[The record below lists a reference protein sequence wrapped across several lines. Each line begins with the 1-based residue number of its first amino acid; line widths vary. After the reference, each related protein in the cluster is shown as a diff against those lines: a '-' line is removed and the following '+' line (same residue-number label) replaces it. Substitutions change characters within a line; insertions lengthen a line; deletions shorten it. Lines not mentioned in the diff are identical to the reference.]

1 MEAVNVR
8 QTSMIESSPICEQ
21 PDFRTLFESAPGSY
35 LVLTPALVIV
45 AVSDAYLQ
53 ATMTRREEILG
64 HNLFNVFPDNPSDAA
79 ATGVSNL
86 RASLTRVLQHRV
98 PDAMAVQKY
107 DIRRPGPEGG
117 EFEERY
123 WSPINTP
130 VFGPNGEVA
139 YIIHRVEDV
148 TERKRAEEVI
158 RQGEERF
165 RLLVASVKDYAI
177 LMLDPDGHV
186 VNWNAGAERIK
197 GYRAGEIIGQHFSRF
212 YSPEDIHSGKPEHE
226 LKVTATEG
234 RFEEEGWRVRKDGT
248 RFWANVI
255 ITAMRDEAGALRG
268 FSKVTRDITERKRA
282 EEEFRKSEEK
292 YRTLFDSVDE
302 GVCTIEILFDGNDKP
317 VDYRFLE
324 VNPSFEKQTG
334 IHNAPGRRMRE
345 IAPLHEEHW
354 FEIYGKIA
362 LTGEPVRFENQAAQ
376 LGRWY
381 DVYALRVGEPRE
393 RHVAI
398 FFKDITERK
407 RAEEALRRAHD
418 QLEMRVQ
425 ERTAEIL
432 AKTRD
437 LETLLYVTSHDLREP
452 LRSIENF
459 SRMVHDRYGDRLDD
473 KGRDFLQRVVRG
485 TQRMDQLMTDI
496 LTLSRVQRMEGAVED
511 IQGESVVTEALRR
524 LDDKIK
530 ETGATVRVMEPL
542 PRWQGNRTWATQ
554 GIYNLI
560 ANALKFRRNGEAP
573 DVEIAAYDPTVEDG
587 PVVGIVVRDRGPGV
601 APEHAERIFQLFQRA
616 VGREIEGT
624 GAGLAIVRQVAER
637 HGGRAWVQSREGGGA
652 EFMLTFGATNR
663 KKGSDPHDES
673 AS

>member
-1 MEAVNVR
+1 
-8 QTSMIESSPICEQ
+8 MIESSPICEQ

-35 LVLTPALVIV
+35 LVLTPALIIV
-45 AVSDAYLQ
+45 AVSNAYLQ
-53 ATMTRREEILG
+53 ATMTRREEIL
-64 HNLFNVFPDNPSDAA
+64 NRSLFNVFPDNPGDPT

-86 RASLTRVLQHRV
+86 QASLSRVLQHRV
-98 PDAMAVQKY
+98 PDVMAVQRY

-117 EFEERY
+117 KFEERH
-123 WSPINTP
+123 WRPSNMP
-130 VFGPNGEVA
+130 VFSSNGEIA

-148 TERKRAEEVI
+148 TERKRAEETI
-158 RQGEERF
+158 RQSEEHF
-165 RLLVASVKDYAI
+165 RLLVAGVKDYAI
-177 LMLDPDGHV
+177 LMLDPDGYV
-186 VNWNAGAERIK
+186 VSWNAGAERIK
-197 GYRAGEIIGQHFSRF
+197 GYQAGEIIGQHFSRF
-212 YSPEDIHSGKPEHE
+212 YSPGDIHSGKPELE
-226 LKVTATEG
+226 LKVAASEG

-255 ITAMRDEAGALRG
+255 LTAIRGETGALRG
-268 FSKVTRDITERKRA
+268 FAKVTRDITERKRA

-302 GVCTIEILFDGNDKP
+302 GVCTIEVLFDRNEKP
-317 VDYRFLE
+317 IDYRFLE

-334 IHNAPGRRMRE
+334 ICNARGRRMRE

-362 LTGEPVRFENQAAQ
+362 LTGEPKRFENQAAQ

-381 DVYALRVGEPRE
+381 EVYALRVGEPKE

-398 FFKDITERK
+398 LFKDITERK
-407 RAEEALRRAHD
+407 RSEEALRQAHG
-418 QLEMRVQ
+418 QLELRVQ

-452 LRSIENF
+452 LRGIENF

-511 IQGESVVTEALRR
+511 IKGESIVTEALRR
-524 LDDKIK
+524 LDHKIK
-530 ETGATVRVMEPL
+530 EIGATVRVVEPL

-560 ANALKFRRNGEAP
+560 ANALKFRRNDEAP
-573 DVEIAAYDPTVEDG
+573 EVEIAAYHPTAEEG
-587 PVVGIVVRDRGPGV
+587 LVVGIVVRDRGPGV

-637 HGGRAWVQSREGGGA
+637 HGGRAWVQAREGGGA
-652 EFMLTFGATNR
+652 EFMLTFGAKNR
-663 KKGSDPHDES
+663 QKGSDTHDES
-673 AS
+673 AG

>member
-1 MEAVNVR
+1 
-8 QTSMIESSPICEQ
+8 MIESSTIRGQ

-35 LVLTPALVIV
+35 LALTPALVIV

-64 HNLFNVFPDNPSDAA
+64 RHLFDVFPDNPGDAT

-86 RASLTRVLQHRV
+86 RASLTRVLQLRV

-107 DIRRPGPEGG
+107 DIRCPNTEGG

-130 VFGPNGEVA
+130 VFGINGEVA

-148 TERKRAEEVI
+148 TERKRAEE
-158 RQGEERF
+158 
-165 RLLVASVKDYAI
+165 D
-177 LMLDPDGHV
+177 
-186 VNWNAGAERIK
+186 
-197 GYRAGEIIGQHFSRF
+197 
-212 YSPEDIHSGKPEHE
+212 
-226 LKVTATEG
+226 
-234 RFEEEGWRVRKDGT
+234 
-248 RFWANVI
+248 
-255 ITAMRDEAGALRG
+255 
-268 FSKVTRDITERKRA
+268 
-282 EEEFRKSEEK
+282 FRKSEDK

-302 GVCTIEILFDGNDKP
+302 GVCTIEVLFDGNEKP
-317 VDYRFLE
+317 IDYRFLE

-334 IHNAPGRRMRE
+334 IPNARGRRMRE

-354 FEIYGKIA
+354 FDMYGKIA

-381 DVYALRVGEPRE
+381 EVYALRVGEPKE
-393 RHVAI
+393 RQVAI
-398 FFKDITERK
+398 LFKDITERK
-407 RAEEALRRAHD
+407 RSEEALRRAHD

-459 SRMVHDRYGDRLDD
+459 SRMVHDRYADRLDD

-496 LTLSRVQRMEGAVED
+496 LTLSRVQRMELPAEE
-511 IQGESVVTEALRR
+511 IKSESIVTEALRR

-530 ETGATVRVMEPL
+530 ETGATVRVAENL
-542 PRWQGNRTWATQ
+542 PRLQGNRTWATQ
-554 GIYNLI
+554 GVYNLI
-560 ANALKFRRNGEAP
+560 ANALKFRRKGEAP
-573 DVEIAAYDPTVEDG
+573 DVEIASYHPMVEDG

-616 VGREIEGT
+616 VGREVEGT

-637 HGGRAWVQSREGGGA
+637 HGGRAWVRPREGGGA
-652 EFMLTFGATNR
+652 EFVLTFGATNR
-663 KKGSDPHDES
+663 QKGSDAHDES
-673 AS
+673 AR

>member
-8 QTSMIESSPICEQ
+8 PASMIESSTIRGQ

-45 AVSDAYLQ
+45 AVSDAYLR

-64 HNLFNVFPDNPSDAA
+64 RHLFEVFPDNPSDAT

-86 RASLTRVLQHRV
+86 RTSLTRVLQHRV

-107 DIRRPGPEGG
+107 DIRRPDTEGG

-130 VFGPNGEVA
+130 VFSPNGEVV
-139 YIIHRVEDV
+139 YIIHWVEDV
-148 TERKRAEEVI
+148 TERKRAEQQFRVLLESAPDAHVIINQTGTITLINSQTEKLFGYTRQELLGQSIEVLVP
-158 RQGEERF
+158 ERF
-165 RLLVASVKDYAI
+165 RGKHVGHRASFFAN
-177 LMLDPDGHV
+177 PQ
-186 VNWNAGAERIK
+186 A
-197 GYRAGEIIGQHFSRF
+197 RAMGTGR
-212 YSPEDIHSGKPEHE
+212 E
-226 LKVTATEG
+226 LFAL
-234 RFEEEGWRVRKDGT
+234 RKDGSEFPT
-248 RFWANVI
+248 EISLNPLETDEGRLVI
-255 ITAMRDEAGALRG
+255 AAI
-268 FSKVTRDITERKRA
+268 RDITERKR
-282 EEEFRKSEEK
+282 S
-292 YRTLFDSVDE
+292 
-302 GVCTIEILFDGNDKP
+302 
-317 VDYRFLE
+317 
-324 VNPSFEKQTG
+324 
-334 IHNAPGRRMRE
+334 
-345 IAPLHEEHW
+345 
-354 FEIYGKIA
+354 
-362 LTGEPVRFENQAAQ
+362 
-376 LGRWY
+376 
-381 DVYALRVGEPRE
+381 
-393 RHVAI
+393 
-398 FFKDITERK
+398 
-407 RAEEALRRAHD
+407 EEALRRAHD

-425 ERTAEIL
+425 ERTEEIL

-459 SRMVHDRYGDRLDD
+459 SRMVHDRYADRLDD

-496 LTLSRVQRMEGAVED
+496 LTLSRVQRMEVSAED
-511 IQGESVVTEALRR
+511 IESESLVTEALRR

-530 ETGATVRVMEPL
+530 ETGATVRVVESL

-573 DVEIAAYDPTVEDG
+573 QVEIASYHPTVEEG
-587 PVVGIVVRDRGPGV
+587 SVVGIVVRDRGPGV

-616 VGREIEGT
+616 VGREVEGT

-637 HGGRAWVQSREGGGA
+637 HGGRAWVQAREGGGS
-652 EFMLTFGATNR
+652 EFILTFGATNR
-663 KKGSDPHDES
+663 QKGSDAHDES
-673 AS
+673 AR